1 MATTTL
7 KREPDMV
14 QKITSRPGQEAYL
27 TGPNETLSIPM
38 VGSGFISDG
47 DVVVR
52 TTDGKSVQAVAGAVP
67 TRFGVVVRNG
77 VGKSGINAVGNE
89 AYKLGDIL
97 PVKTI
102 GTIWV
107 KPSAPVTD
115 ITAKVHVKTA
125 NGTAGAPL
133 GSLSSTSTD
142 GTELPNASWET
153 VTNAEGL
160 AILRLRGA

>member
-1 MATTTL
+1 
-7 KREPDMV
+7 MV

-38 VGSGFISDG
+38 IGAGVISDG

-52 TTDGKSVQAVAGAVP
+52 TTDGKSVALVSGATP

-77 VGKSGINAVGNE
+77 VGKSGKDTSGNE
-89 AYKLGDIL
+89 AYQLGDIL
-97 PVKTI
+97 PIKTI

-107 KPSAPVTD
+107 KPNAPVTD
-115 ITAKVHVKTA
+115 ITAKVYVKTA
-125 NGTAGAPL
+125 NGTTGALL
-133 GSLSSTSTD
+133 GSLSSTAAD
-142 GTELPNASWET
+142 GTEFPNASWET
-153 VTNAEGL
+153 VTNPEGL

>member
-1 MATTTL
+1 
-7 KREPDMV
+7 MV

-38 VGSGFISDG
+38 IGLGFIKDG
-47 DVVVR
+47 EVVAR
-52 TTDGKSVQAVAGAVP
+52 TTDGKSIQAVTGD
-67 TRFGVVVRNG
+67 TLKRFGVIVRNG
-77 VGKSGINAVGNE
+77 IGKSGVDESGNE

-115 ITAKVHVKTA
+115 ITAKVYVKTA
-125 NGTAGAPL
+125 NGTTQAPL
-133 GSLSSTSTD
+133 GSLSSSATD
-142 GTELPNASWET
+142 GTEFAGASWET

-160 AILRLRGA
+160 AIIRLLGA